1 MVIAAVGSWRWHM
14 DRTGEAYPNLNK
26 LPLVLRSLDAV
37 GEGVASVAWGGRWA
51 APHPRA
57 GAGIELTGRH
67 PGGQRDLL
75 GSDKRL
81 AGKGLAAKQPP
92 PALLQIQPAGAL
104 GDEHLADAGMVAQP
118 GTSRVAVVAGEVVG
132 DHHNAPVGVGGLD
145 RGQQLLVAGR
155 VA

>member
-1 MVIAAVGSWRWHM
+1 MMSAIFF
-14 DRTGEAYPNLNK
+14 NLM
-26 LPLVLRSLDAV
+26 LRSLDAV
-37 GEGVASVAWGGRWA
+37 GEGVASVAWGRRWA
-51 APHPRA
+51 TPHPRS

-67 PGGQRDLL
+67 PGRQRDLL
-75 GSDKRL
+75 GSGKRL

-132 DHHNAPVGVGGLD
+132 DHHNVPVELREGAVIVTSCPSATRSAPYTQVFSGPRL
-145 RGQQLLVAGR
+145 
-155 VA
+155 